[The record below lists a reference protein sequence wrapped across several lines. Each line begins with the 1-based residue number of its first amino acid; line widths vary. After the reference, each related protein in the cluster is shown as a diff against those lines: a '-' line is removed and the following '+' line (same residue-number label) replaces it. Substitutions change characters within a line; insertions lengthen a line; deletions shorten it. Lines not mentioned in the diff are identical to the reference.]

1 MTRMRSPGQKK
12 SGKTSRRPEDQNPDG
27 WPERSG
33 RKVRVREDGP
43 DWRLQACSERV
54 GMSHAAAAAA
64 YVRNPTGAGHE
75 PPLARHVPGNVIQ
88 HTNTRAACRSRP
100 AAGLA
105 KSESPR
111 RQVQVEEAAIVRGR
125 VAQRSVRR
133 GAVRSESDVHRS
145 VARCWACLRELGA
158 GILGG
163 RHCNCMSVAQG
174 PRHTIGCVTL
184 RPQGRGRHMRAVRCT
199 RRVSVHSSS
208 IIRSSS
214 VEVVPPYLTG
224 RSRCHCQ

>member
-1 MTRMRSPGQKK
+1 MRRRRRRMCGTRQERDTRLLLRAMSQA
-12 SGKTSRRPEDQNPDG
+12 TSYNIRTHA
-27 WPERSG
+27 
-33 RKVRVREDGP
+33 
-43 DWRLQACSERV
+43 LRV
-54 GMSHAAAAAA
+54 GRAPPRAWQSQKVQEGKSKWRRRRLSGAAL
-64 YVRNPTGAGHE
+64 HS
-75 PPLARHVPGNVIQ
+75 
-88 HTNTRAACRSRP
+88 AAC
-100 AAGLA
+100 G
-105 KSESPR
+105 
-111 RQVQVEEAAIVRGR
+111 VRC
-125 VAQRSVRR
+125 

-208 IIRSSS
+208 SSS

-224 RSRCHCQ
+224 RSRCHRQ